1 MCLFR
6 VWIRI
11 FFSGGAA
18 GLFSGLVPDNL
29 YIERTD
35 RTTQTTAAV
44 FLSAFF
50 FLFLFLWLD
59 KDEIWEPTYL
69 VSLIVVQL
77 LYLVSGWKRD
87 NDEFVR
93 VGLRYVKSLLSA
105 GLLAGIAYLLAI
117 SIFASIQYIFE
128 IWEKQLQEFLY
139 RLGLPSVYVRDAFVV
154 PHVQSR
160 KGGKGG
166 EP

>member
-1 MCLFR
+1 MLN
-6 VWIRI
+6 
-11 FFSGGAA
+11 
-18 GLFSGLVPDNL
+18 GLTVQHKLRPL
-29 YIERTD
+29 Y
-35 RTTQTTAAV
+35 

-50 FLFLFLWLD
+50 FIPFLWLD

-117 SIFASIQYIFE
+117 SIFYIHT
-128 IWEKQLQEFLY
+128 IHL
-139 RLGLPSVYVRDAFVV
+139 
-154 PHVQSR
+154 
-160 KGGKGG
+160 
-166 EP
+166 